1 MPASENA
8 GSGFV
13 LAPEETPDPAG
24 QQALLALAKATALA
38 CQVPCCALVSET
50 AQGSHAEA
58 VSGQLPDEERA
69 LIRDIRVFT
78 QTKPIVELVRPDFIT
93 RNRLIDSHPL
103 RAKSFLA
110 AHVLRSE
117 QGSAVGVLAL
127 FGPEQD
133 QDLEALGDKLESMT
147 QATQTVLRA
156 EWYYDAYIHS
166 PALLYSTDD
175 RGIIEEVSQL
185 WLTHF
190 GYKRSEVIGRSPTDF
205 MTTSA
210 RQDLEGFSNHIHLTA
225 GVKDFP
231 SQFVTAG
238 GRVVEVL
245 MSIALERQANGQV
258 DKASQRSKCL
268 LVDIT
273 LQIQIQR
280 ALEARARLDEMTG
293 IPNRAWIRERFQVEA
308 ARSARHKRPLS
319 LVMFDADHF
328 KRLNDQHGHAAGDQA
343 LVILAN
349 TARHQLRG
357 ADEVGR
363 IGGEEFAL
371 VLPETGLAG
380 AMHVAE
386 RLRQGVADIPVTEVG
401 LPCPLTISLGVIE
414 VGPGTSTDQAFARAD
429 AAMYEAKRTGRNR
442 VVSWRPDLP
451 SHASAK
457 LNSKPVTEAEAMG
470 PIV

>member
-1 MPASENA
+1 LPALEIA
-8 GSGFV
+8 GSGFI

-50 AQGSHAEA
+50 AHGTHAEA
-58 VSGQLPDEERA
+58 VSGQLPDDTRA
-69 LIRDIRVFT
+69 LLRDIPVLT
-78 QTKPIVELVRPDFIT
+78 QTNAMVESTDPNLFT
-93 RNRLIDSHPL
+93 RDQLIDSDPL
-103 RAKSFLA
+103 RTTSFLV
-110 AHVLRSE
+110 AHVLRTE

-127 FGPEQD
+127 FGSEQNSD
-133 QDLEALGDKLESMT
+133 SQVLVDKLASMA

-166 PALLYSTDD
+166 PALLYSTNE
-175 RGIIEEVSQL
+175 RGVIEEVSQL

-190 GYKRSEVIGRSPTDF
+190 GYKRDEVIGRSPLEF
-205 MTTSA
+205 MTASA
-210 RQDLEGFSNHIHLTA
+210 RKDLEGFANHIHLTA

-231 SQFVTAG
+231 SQFVTGG
-238 GRVVEVL
+238 GRAVEVL
-245 MSIALERQANGQV
+245 MSIALERQANGAV

-308 ARSARHKRPLS
+308 ARSARHKRPLT

-328 KRLNDQHGHAAGDQA
+328 KRLNDEHGHAAGDHA

-386 RLRQGVADIPVTEVG
+386 RLRQGVADLPLQEVG
-401 LPCPLTISLGVIE
+401 LPCQLTISLGVVE
-414 VGPGTSTDQAFARAD
+414 VSPGTSTDQAFARAD

-442 VVSWRPDLP
+442 VVSWQPDLP
-451 SHASAK
+451 SHPSAK
-457 LNSKPVTEAEAMG
+457 PDPTPTTEDATMG